1 MSRIS
6 TSWQWLR
13 AWAREHKVHFALCLR
28 ATIAALLTLG
38 LSQLAHVPLILWTVL
53 TAVIVTQLSVGRSLK
68 ATIDY
73 LIGTIGGAIYSGA
86 VAVLVPHTTE
96 IGLLVAL
103 ALAIAPLAFVA
114 AINVSFTVAPFTAVL
129 VLLAPTIIPVS
140 PIESAC
146 YRVLEVALGAIVGLS
161 VSYLVFPARAR
172 LLAIAA
178 AAGMLDL
185 MARTLPTLIGCL
197 TRTWDPQAILRI
209 QDSVGKAFAD
219 LDAIA
224 GEARRERVPYL
235 AAAPDL
241 GPLVRTLLR
250 LRHDLVMIGRAA
262 EAPLP
267 EAFRMRLAP
276 LLARVSETVGDWVR
290 GTAAALRGRR
300 APPSLDAVVF
310 ALDGYA
316 AEMAALRR
324 EGLTRD
330 LPTDEVERIFVLGF
344 ALEHLH
350 QHLEDLNRCAQ
361 ECAQFD
367 GGGGRNPV
375 HPIESTQ
382 HPSGERDG

>member
-6 TSWQWLR
+6 TSWEWLR
-13 AWAREHKVHFALCLR
+13 AWAREHRVQLALCLR
-28 ATIAALLTLG
+28 ATIAALVTLV

-53 TAVIVTQLSVGRSLK
+53 TAVIVTQMSVGRSLK

-73 LIGTIGGAIYSGA
+73 LVGTIGGAVYSGA

-103 ALAIAPLAFVA
+103 ALAIAPLAFVG
-114 AINVSFTVAPFTAVL
+114 AINVSFSVAPFTAVL
-129 VLLAPTIIPVS
+129 VILAPTIIPVS

-146 YRVLEVALGAIVGLS
+146 YRVLEVALGAIVGLG
-161 VSYLVFPARAR
+161 VSYLVFPARAQ

-178 AAGMLDL
+178 AARTLDL
-185 MARTLPTLIGCL
+185 MARTLPTLLGCL
-197 TRTWDPQAILRI
+197 TRTSDPQAILPI
-209 QDSVGKAFAD
+209 QDSVGKAVVD
-219 LDAIA
+219 LDSIA

-235 AAAPDL
+235 VAAPDL

-267 EAFRMRLAP
+267 EAFRTRLAP
-276 LLARVSETVGDWVR
+276 LLARVSETAGDWLR
-290 GTAAALRGRR
+290 EAAAALGGRR
-300 APPSLDAVVF
+300 APPSLDAVVS

-316 AEMAALRR
+316 AGMAALRR
-324 EGLTRD
+324 EGLTQD

-344 ALEHLH
+344 ALEHLR
-350 QHLEDLNRCAQ
+350 QHFEDLRRCVQEFAQ
-361 ECAQFD
+361 LD

-375 HPIESTQ
+375 HPIESTR
-382 HPSGERDG
+382 HSSVERDG

>member
-6 TSWQWLR
+6 TAWEWLR
-13 AWAREHKVHFALCLR
+13 AWVPDHRVQFALCLR
-28 ATIAALLTLG
+28 VTVAAILTLG
-38 LSQLAHVPLILWTVL
+38 LSQLLHLPLVLWTVL
-53 TAVIVTQLSVGRSLK
+53 TAVIVTQMSVGRSLK

-103 ALAIAPLAFVA
+103 ALAIAPLVFVA
-114 AINVSFTVAPFTAVL
+114 AINVSFSVGPFTAIL

-140 PIESAC
+140 PIESAF
-146 YRVLEVALGAIVGLS
+146 YRVIEVALGAVIGLG

-172 LLAIAA
+172 RLAIDAA
-178 AAGMLDL
+178 ARMLDL
-185 MARTLPTLIGCL
+185 VARVLSDLIAGL
-197 TRTWDPQAILRI
+197 TRASDPQANLRI
-209 QDSVGKAFAD
+209 QDSIGKALAN
-219 LDAIA
+219 LEPIA
-224 GEARRERVPYL
+224 GEARRERMPYL

-276 LLARVSETVGDWVR
+276 LLARVSEAVGDCLR
-290 GTAAALRGRR
+290 ETAATLRGRR
-300 APPSLDAVVF
+300 APPSLDAVDS

-316 AEMAALRR
+316 VEWAAVRR

-344 ALEHLH
+344 ALEYLR
-350 QHLEDLNRCAQ
+350 QHLKDLRRCVQ
-361 ECAQFD
+361 ECAQFER
-367 GGGGRNPV
+367 GIARKPV
-375 HPIESTQ
+375 DPIGTTQ
-382 HPSGERDG
+382 HTVAERDG